1 MTVKQ
6 PAGQLPAMS
15 KITVK
20 CLMPRKCF
28 YMKCNKLAVRIM
40 RQQYRCCFGP
50 LLWLQGVSFQ
60 HNHTNRQLT
69 LIKKL
74 IRLMVKIK
82 TIRWGRLLAAGQM
95 DDNVYDA
102 IWQLVRLQTPAITCG
117 GQALGSH
124 VIWWPQNTMCGHVRE
139 CVHAGLH
146 PWPQY

>member
-6 PAGQLPAMS
+6 PAEQLPAML

-28 YMKCNKLAVRIM
+28 YMKCSKLAVRIM
-40 RQQYRCCFGP
+40 GQYRCRVGP

-74 IRLMVKIK
+74 IRLMAKIK
-82 TIRWGRLLAAGQM
+82 TIRWGRLLAAG
-95 DDNVYDA
+95 
-102 IWQLVRLQTPAITCG
+102 
-117 GQALGSH
+117 
-124 VIWWPQNTMCGHVRE
+124 
-139 CVHAGLH
+139 
-146 PWPQY
+146 